1 MLDNKHKQQYNI
13 HLHTLNRSLQMAKFT
28 VRTIV
33 AIELEVE
40 ADTADQAE
48 NVARDKIYTISG
60 PAMFDF
66 YEEVEVY
73 NEQGEA
79 A

>member
-1 MLDNKHKQQYNI
+1 
-13 HLHTLNRSLQMAKFT
+13 MAKFT